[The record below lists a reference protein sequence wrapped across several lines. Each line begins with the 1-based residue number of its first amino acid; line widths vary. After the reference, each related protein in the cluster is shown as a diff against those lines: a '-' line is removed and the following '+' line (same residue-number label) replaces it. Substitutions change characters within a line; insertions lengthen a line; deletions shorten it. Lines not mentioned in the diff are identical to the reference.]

1 VIPGLASLR
10 TRIFVASTLLAT
22 ASIGAAVYF
31 VSVRLTAEAE
41 AELQRDLVEAAGLVD
56 QQSVSLFDSFTR
68 TATLIADLPKFK
80 AAVETRDGPTIEPI
94 ARDYLMQAGADL
106 VIVADRDGGRL
117 AAVTAPSRPASLPE
131 PSALTDVVD
140 GRPRTAFWP
149 HPSGVLQVV
158 TVPVTI
164 DLERPELLGALTM
177 GYLLDAERA
186 GALKALT
193 GAEVAFAYDGT
204 VRASSLPIDIG
215 AAVAPWIHTD
225 QHVPALAVGDEDY
238 SALVR
243 PLATAQAAASPGGE
257 PPRVVVLR
265 SRTARMRTLDAIRT
279 ALAGIALATVALAAV
294 LSYAIARSVT
304 KPLATITAHMREV
317 AATGD
322 LTRKVALPA
331 TAWNDEDATVM
342 AATFNALT
350 ESVAASQRDA
360 AQRERL
366 SALGRLSTVIAHE
379 IRNPLM
385 IIKGALRPLLRADGS
400 VADRR
405 DAAHDIN
412 GEVDRLNRVV
422 NEVLDFARPIR
433 FDLAAADVND
443 ICRSA
448 RDAVLAAAPTP
459 DVALALDPACGSL
472 VTDAERV
479 RTVLVNLLTNARAAV
494 ADPHGGDG
502 DGPPVVLSTSRLTP
516 ARVAIV
522 VRDRGVGIRD
532 DDLARVFDPYFTTR
546 RTGSGLGLAIAKN
559 VVEGLGGVI
568 TATSTVGA
576 GTELRVELPDRTES
590 DRRR

>member
-1 VIPGLASLR
+1 MIPGFASLR

-56 QQSVSLFDSFTR
+56 QQSASLFDSFTR

-94 ARDYLMQAGADL
+94 ARDYLGQAGAD
-106 VIVADRDGGRL
+106 VVVVADRDGTRL
-117 AAVTAPSRPASLPE
+117 AAVTSPSRPASVPD
-131 PSALTDVVD
+131 PPGPVGART
-140 GRPRTAFWP
+140 GRPGTAFWP

-158 TVPVTI
+158 SVPITI
-164 DLERPELLGALTM
+164 DLERPELLGTLTM
-177 GYLLDAERA
+177 GYLLDGERA
-186 GALKALT
+186 SALKALT
-193 GAEVAFAYDGT
+193 GADVAFAYDGT
-204 VRASSLPIDIG
+204 VRASSFPDDVGPAL
-215 AAVAPWIHTD
+215 APWIHED
-225 QHVPALAVGDEDY
+225 HHIQSLALADGDY

-243 PLATAQAAASPGGE
+243 PLAAAAVRAGTAGE
-257 PPRVVVLR
+257 PPRAVVLR
-265 SRTARMRTLDAIRT
+265 SRTARMQTLGAIRA

-294 LSYAIARSVT
+294 LSYAIARTVT
-304 KPLATITAHMREV
+304 KPLASLTAHMREV

-322 LTRKVALPA
+322 LTRKVALPPSV
-331 TAWNDEDATVM
+331 WNDEDATVM

-350 ESVAASQRDA
+350 DSVAASQRDA

-385 IIKGALRPLLRADGS
+385 IIKGALRPLLRAEGS
-400 VADRR
+400 ADDRR

-433 FDLAAADVND
+433 FDLAGADPNE

-448 RDAVLAAAPTP
+448 RDAVIAAAPRP
-459 DVALALDPACGSL
+459 DVVLALAPDCPTI

-479 RTVLVNLLTNARAAV
+479 RTVLVNLLTNARTAV
-494 ADPHGGDG
+494 ADAVPGDTPLVELASEPLPGGG
-502 DGPPVVLSTSRLTP
+502 VVL
-516 ARVAIV
+516 I
-522 VRDRGVGIRD
+522 VRDRGVGIPA
-532 DDLARVFDPYFTTR
+532 DDLGRVFDPYFTTR

-559 VVEGLGGVI
+559 VVDGLGGAI
-568 TATSTVGA
+568 TAVSAVSA
-576 GTELRVELPDRTES
+576 GTEMRVTLPAAAVG
-590 DRRR
+590 DRRS

>member
-1 VIPGLASLR
+1 MIPGFASLR

-31 VSVRLTAEAE
+31 VSVRLRAEAE
-41 AELQRDLVEAAGLVD
+41 ADLRRDLVEAAGLVD
-56 QQSVSLFDSFTR
+56 QQSASLFDSFTR

-94 ARDYLMQAGADL
+94 ARDYLMQAGAD
-106 VIVADRDGGRL
+106 VVVVADRAGIRL
-117 AAVTAPSRPASLPE
+117 AAVTSPARPASLPE
-131 PSALTDVVD
+131 RSALAAAD
-140 GRPRTAFWP
+140 GRPGTAFWP
-149 HPSGVLQVV
+149 HPNGVLQVV

-193 GAEVAFAYDGT
+193 GADVAFAFDGA
-204 VRASSLPIDIG
+204 VRASSFPGDIG
-215 AAVAPWIHTD
+215 PAVEPWIHAD
-225 QHVPALAVGDEDY
+225 QHIPVLAIADEDY

-243 PLATAQAAASPGGE
+243 PLAGAASSATAGGE
-257 PPRVVVLR
+257 PPRAVVLR
-265 SRTARMRTLDAIRT
+265 SRTARMQTLSTIRT
-279 ALAGIALATVALAAV
+279 ALAGIALATIVLAAV
-294 LSYAIARSVT
+294 LSYAIARTVT

-317 AATGD
+317 AVTGD

-331 TAWNDEDATVM
+331 SAWNDEDATVM

-366 SALGRLSTVIAHE
+366 SALGRLSTVVAHE

-385 IIKGALRPLLRADGS
+385 IIKGALRPLLKAEGSAD
-400 VADRR
+400 DRR

-433 FDLAAADVND
+433 FELAPADVNEV
-443 ICRSA
+443 CRSA
-448 RDAVLAAAPTP
+448 RDAVTAAAPSP
-459 DVALALDPACGSL
+459 DVVLHLDPACGPL
-472 VTDAERV
+472 VTDKERV

-494 ADPHGGDG
+494 AETGGDT
-502 DGPPVVLSTSRLTP
+502 PVALSTSRLDGGG
-516 ARVAIV
+516 VAIV
-522 VRDRGVGIRD
+522 VRDRGVGIPG

-546 RTGSGLGLAIAKN
+546 RTGTGLGLAIAKN
-559 VVEGLGGVI
+559 VVEGLGGTI
-568 TATSTVGA
+568 TAASAVGA
-576 GTELRVELPDRTES
+576 GTDLRVELPANAGG
-590 DRRR
+590 DRR

>member
-1 VIPGLASLR
+1 MIPGLASLR

-41 AELQRDLVEAAGLVD
+41 AELQRDLLEAAGLVD

-106 VIVADRDGGRL
+106 VIVADRAGERL
-117 AAVTAPSRPASLPE
+117 AAVTAPARPASLPE

-149 HPSGVLQVV
+149 HPNGVLQVV

-215 AAVAPWIHTD
+215 AAVAPWIHAD
-225 QHVPALAVGDEDY
+225 QHVPALAIGDEDY

-257 PPRVVVLR
+257 PPRAVVLR
-265 SRTARMRTLDAIRT
+265 SRTARMQTLDAIRT

-294 LSYAIARSVT
+294 LSYAIARTVT

-331 TAWNDEDATVM
+331 SAWNDEDATVM

-400 VADRR
+400 ADDRR

-433 FDLAAADVND
+433 FDVAAADVND

-448 RDAVLAAAPTP
+448 RDAVLAATPSP
-459 DVALALDPACGSL
+459 DVALRLDPACGSL

-494 ADPHGGDG
+494 ADPDGG
-502 DGPPVVLSTSRLTP
+502 DGPPVVLSSTRMGP

>member
-1 VIPGLASLR
+1 VIPGFASLR

-56 QQSVSLFDSFTR
+56 QQSASLFDSFTR

-94 ARDYLMQAGADL
+94 ARDYLGQAGAD
-106 VIVADRDGGRL
+106 VVVVADRDGTRL
-117 AAVTAPSRPASLPE
+117 AAVTSPSRPASVPD
-131 PSALTDVVD
+131 PPGPAGATA
-140 GRPRTAFWP
+140 GRPGTAFWP

-158 TVPVTI
+158 SVPVTI
-164 DLERPELLGALTM
+164 DLERPELLGTLTM

-186 GALKALT
+186 SALKALT
-193 GAEVAFAYDGT
+193 GADVAFAYDGT
-204 VRASSLPIDIG
+204 VRASSFPDDIG
-215 AAVAPWIHTD
+215 PALAPWIHD
-225 QHVPALAVGDEDY
+225 DHHIQSLALADGDY

-243 PLATAQAAASPGGE
+243 PLAGAAARAGTGD
-257 PPRVVVLR
+257 PPRAVVLR
-265 SRTARMRTLDAIRT
+265 SRTARMQTLGAIRA

-294 LSYAIARSVT
+294 LSYAIARTVT
-304 KPLATITAHMREV
+304 KPLASITAHMREV

-322 LTRKVALPA
+322 LTRKVALPPSG
-331 TAWNDEDATVM
+331 WNDEDATVM

-385 IIKGALRPLLRADGS
+385 IIKGALRPLLRAEGS
-400 VADRR
+400 DDDRR

-433 FDLAAADVND
+433 FDLAAADPNE

-448 RDAVLAAAPTP
+448 RDAVVAAAPAP
-459 DVALALDPACGSL
+459 DVVLALDPACPAI

-494 ADPHGGDG
+494 ADVAPGDAPLVELASAPLAGGG
-502 DGPPVVLSTSRLTP
+502 VVLM
-516 ARVAIV
+516 
-522 VRDRGVGIRD
+522 VRDRGVGIPA
-532 DDLARVFDPYFTTR
+532 DDLGRVFDPYFTTR

-559 VVEGLGGVI
+559 VVDGLGGAI
-568 TATSTVGA
+568 TAVSAVSA
-576 GTELRVELPDRTES
+576 GTEMRVTLPAAAAG
-590 DRRR
+590 DRRS

>member
-1 VIPGLASLR
+1 MIPGFASLR

-22 ASIGAAVYF
+22 ASIGAALYF

-41 AELQRDLVEAAGLVD
+41 AELQRDLIEAAGLVD
-56 QQSVSLFDSFTR
+56 QQSASLFESFTR

-94 ARDYLMQAGADL
+94 ARDYLMQAGAD
-106 VIVADRDGGRL
+106 VVVVADRAGTRL
-117 AAVTAPSRPASLPE
+117 AAVTAPARPASLPD
-131 PSALTDVVD
+131 PPAPRAAVGD
-140 GRPRTAFWP
+140 RPATAFWP
-149 HPSGVLQVV
+149 HPSGVLQLV

-164 DLERPELLGALTM
+164 DLERPELLGTLTM

-186 GALKALT
+186 SALKALT
-193 GAEVAFAYDGT
+193 GADVAFAYNGT
-204 VRASSLPIDIG
+204 VRASSFPGDIG
-215 AAVAPWIHTD
+215 PAMAPWLHAD
-225 QHVPALAVGDEDY
+225 QHVPAVALAGDDY
-238 SALVR
+238 SVLVR
-243 PLATAQAAASPGGE
+243 PLAGAAGGPAGE
-257 PPRVVVLR
+257 PPRTVVLR
-265 SRTARMRTLDAIRT
+265 SRTARMQTLDAIRT

-294 LSYAIARSVT
+294 LSYAIARTVT
-304 KPLATITAHMREV
+304 KPLATITAHMRDV

-331 TAWNDEDATVM
+331 SAWNDEDATVM

-350 ESVAASQRDA
+350 ESLAASQRDA

-385 IIKGALRPLLRADGS
+385 IIKGALRPLLRAEGNAD
-400 VADRR
+400 DRR

-433 FDLAAADVND
+433 FDLAAADPNEV
-443 ICRSA
+443 CRSA
-448 RDAVLAAAPTP
+448 RDAVIAAAASPEVT
-459 DVALALDPACGSL
+459 LALDPACAPI

-494 ADPHGGDG
+494 ADTAPAEGVG
-502 DGPPVVLSTSRLTP
+502 VVLASE
-516 ARVAIV
+516 AQAGGGVALV
-522 VRDRGVGIRD
+522 VRDRGVGIPA
-532 DDLARVFDPYFTTR
+532 DDLGRVFDPYFTTR

-559 VVEGLGGVI
+559 VVEGLGGTI
-568 TATSTVGA
+568 TAASTVGA
-576 GTELRVELPDRTES
+576 GTEMRVTLPAAAAAR
-590 DRRR
+590 DRR